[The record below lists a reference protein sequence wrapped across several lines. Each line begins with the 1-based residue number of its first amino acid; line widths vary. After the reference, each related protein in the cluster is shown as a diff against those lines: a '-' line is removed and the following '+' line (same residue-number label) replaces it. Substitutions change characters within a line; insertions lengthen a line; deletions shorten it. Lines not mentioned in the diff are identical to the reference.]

1 MQHSNDITELAGA
14 LAKAQ
19 AEMKPAAQSGKNPH
33 FKSTFATLQDVWE
46 AATPALHQHGLSVV
60 QSTEAQDDAGL
71 TVVTMLLH
79 ASGQWMRGE
88 VRMPL
93 AKADAQA
100 VGSAISYGRRYGL
113 AAMLGIVA
121 DEDDDGNAA
130 TAAAPARRE
139 APPRQDPPRRSSS
152 PADRVM
158 PMGRNKGKK
167 LADMGDDDLRGAI
180 EWCRETDDK
189 AEKFA
194 DLINDMSRVLAERE
208 LDLSEVPA

>member
-1 MQHSNDITELAGA
+1 MYHSNDIKELAAA

-19 AEMKPAAQSGKNPH
+19 GAMKPAAQSGKNPH

-46 AATPALHQHGLSVV
+46 AATPALHENGLSVV

-88 VRMPL
+88 VRIPL

-139 APPRQDPPRRSSS
+139 APPRQDLPRRSSS

-158 PMGRNKGKK
+158 PFGRNKGKR
-167 LADMGDDDLRGAI
+167 LADIADDDLHNAI
-180 EWCRETDDK
+180 EWCRETPDK

-208 LDLSEVPA
+208 LDLSEVPV